1 MFFYYICSNKSKHMK
16 KLLFFISLCLM
27 INHLDAQNEMWIY
40 KSNGS
45 VVKYNTAEIDSIK
58 FMPIQE
64 PSDETIYVNATQLIG
79 TYYGDN
85 IVGTLG
91 HYWIIFTDG
100 GIVDG
105 VAMPNTE
112 YFRLDI
118 LGPLA
123 ADEENIRIPNGH
135 YSFDANNEFNNFSII
150 NIGSTDY
157 VYIDEAGEA
166 WSTALT
172 SADLFVEDNT
182 LILKA
187 NADDKEYEVT
197 FIGDYN
203 IEQTTMSEHIST
215 LTSDYEI
222 SLNNCTGTVK
232 SFGDYWNCGLCNWQV
247 EFLCNDGLTNGTYL
261 VLDFLTDTELNGSSG
276 FEGTY
281 RSTGFSEEDH
291 SRPDFAP
298 YTFIPGFRVSVTDNY
313 MLGSMLVEHIDGTAV
328 EQAPLFDGEFTIKN
342 NNDGTHTIII
352 NATDDAKPSHKI
364 TLNWTG
370 KLK

>member
-1 MFFYYICSNKSKHMK
+1 
-16 KLLFFISLCLM
+16 
-27 INHLDAQNEMWIY
+27 
-40 KSNGS
+40 
-45 VVKYNTAEIDSIK
+45 
-58 FMPIQE
+58 
-64 PSDETIYVNATQLIG
+64 
-79 TYYGDN
+79 
-85 IVGTLG
+85 
-91 HYWIIFTDG
+91 
-100 GIVDG
+100 
-105 VAMPNTE
+105 
-112 YFRLDI
+112 
-118 LGPLA
+118 
-123 ADEENIRIPNGH
+123 
-135 YSFDANNEFNNFSII
+135 
-150 NIGSTDY
+150 
-157 VYIDEAGEA
+157 
-166 WSTALT
+166 
-172 SADLFVEDNT
+172 
-182 LILKA
+182 
-187 NADDKEYEVT
+187 
-197 FIGDYN
+197 
-203 IEQTTMSEHIST
+203 MSEHIST

-247 EFLCNDGLTNGTYL
+247 EFLCNDGLMNGTYL

-328 EQAPLFDGEFTIKN
+328 EQAPLFDGEFTIKA